1 MEAQKKILNDKDI
14 INFNDVPKFIIESF
28 FGKCQYKTRLIVSTF
43 CFLNGISMDQLLELV
58 HWSDT
63 SKQDESK
70 IRHLYCYFEL
80 DRYKEKYYSYNVH
93 RRMVMYLNGDLRRF
107 GCRVSQKRE

>member
-1 MEAQKKILNDKDI
+1 MESQKQTLDDKDI
-14 INFNDVPKFIIESF
+14 INFTDVPEFIIQSF
-28 FGKCQYKTRLIVSTF
+28 FGKCTYKSRLLVSTF
-43 CFLNGISMDQLLELV
+43 CYLNGISMDQLFELV
-58 HWSDT
+58 QWSDT

-70 IRHLYCYFEL
+70 IRHLYYCFEL

-107 GCRVSQKRE
+107 GCRVPQKRQ